1 MIKSVYDKMP
11 SMAHKTV
18 AILIPIL
25 LFGPIQNVYGID
37 LCIFLGNCNQNNE
50 QPSQP
55 RDGIDGAIQID
66 NDWIQQEDSNNNQV

>member
-11 SMAHKTV
+11 SMAHRTV
-18 AILIPIL
+18 AILIPFL
-25 LFGPIQNVYGID
+25 LFSPIQQIYGID
-37 LCIFLGNCNQNNE
+37 LCIFLGNCNQNQ

-66 NDWIQQEDSNNNQV
+66 NVWIQQEDSSNNQV